1 MMTHIE
7 IEEEKRIE
15 NEIVK
20 NIRKNSNKK
29 IQQSKTNN

>member
-1 MMTHIE
+1 MMTQIE

>member
-1 MMTHIE
+1 MMTQIE

-20 NIRKNSNKK
+20 NIRKNSKKK